1 MKVVRDP
8 TVRWV
13 SDSWVGSGTDG
24 SAHAAEHTIG
34 VLGIPF
40 DYAVS
45 HRPGTRYGPAAIVA
59 ALQGYSMYCTDKR
72 VALDDTLFVELDPVD
87 VVHSFAETYR
97 RITEAVRA
105 IPPHVHPVVLGGD
118 HSVTDPVFRGLLERS
133 PGKRYGLIVFDA
145 HFDSR
150 EPIEGHEHS
159 GHWMHTLQDVV
170 DYRVVVQLGINAP
183 IYSEHYMRA
192 AESAGVMV
200 RTPYEIRRAGWQ
212 PVIEEAVAHASRG
225 TDGVYISV
233 DIDCLDQAFAPGTS
247 VSNPCGLLA
256 HEVVDAVFEISRG
269 ADVVGLDITEVSPPL
284 DTQDYTAQLAA
295 HIVLNH
301 VAGLVS
307 RAAPGGPGAGGARV
321 ASAALAGDG

>member
-13 SDSWVGSGTDG
+13 SDSWLAAADASAGAVNAAVNGAGTLV
-24 SAHAAEHTIG
+24 G

-45 HRPGTRYGPAAIVA
+45 HRPGTRFGPAAIVS

-72 VALDDTLFVELDPVD
+72 VALDDTLFLDLGAVD
-87 VVHSFAETYR
+87 VVHSLPETYR
-97 RITEAVRA
+97 RVADAVRA
-105 IPPHVHPVVLGGD
+105 VPAHVHPVVLGGD
-118 HSVTDPVFRGLLERS
+118 HSVTDPVFRGLLQRS
-133 PGKRYGLIVFDA
+133 PGRRFGLIVFDA

-150 EPIEGHEHS
+150 EPIEGSEHS
-159 GHWMHTLQDVV
+159 GHWMRTLEDVI
-170 DYRVVVQLGINAP
+170 DYRVVVQLGISAP
-183 IYSEHYMRA
+183 IYSEHYMRT

-200 RTPYEIRRAGWQ
+200 RTPYEIRRRGWR

-247 VSNPCGLLA
+247 VPNPCGLLA
-256 HEVVDAVFEISRG
+256 HELVDAVFEISRQ
-269 ADVVGLDITEVSPPL
+269 ADVIGLDITEVSPPL
-284 DTQDYTAQLAA
+284 DTQDYTAQVAA
-295 HIVLNH
+295 HLVLNH
-301 VAGLVS
+301 VAGLV
-307 RAAPGGPGAGGARV
+307 AARAGG
-321 ASAALAGDG
+321 G